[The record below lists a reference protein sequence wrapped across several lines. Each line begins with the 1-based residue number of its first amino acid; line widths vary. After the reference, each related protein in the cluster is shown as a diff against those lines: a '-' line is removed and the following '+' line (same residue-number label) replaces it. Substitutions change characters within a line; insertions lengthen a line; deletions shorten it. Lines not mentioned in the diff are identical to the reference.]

1 MKGEKAMQQFRRTLL
16 RVFMMLFLV
25 AGVCMFV
32 TADADAVFADEISET
47 ETGNDSVTEEAIVV
61 EPVAAAA
68 ETSGVTEVISQEEAV
83 PEQTAVET
91 AETAAEVVDETADTV
106 VEGTAQTE
114 ETVVEDTAQTEET
127 VVDDAAQTEE
137 AAAEDAAQAEL
148 AENVALAADETAKA
162 PAKKHLTVYN
172 GVDYALVYDYEFYS
186 SNEDVKAAFG
196 DDEEATLYNF
206 VRWGMQSQRQGI
218 STFDV
223 VAYRRAY
230 ADLRRVYGTNYP
242 GYYMHYI
249 WWGHDA
255 GLDKTINV
263 DEVVDPLTVLD
274 GQDYSLVY
282 DFSFFQDKYPDVKA
296 AFGDDDEAT
305 LRNFVRWGM
314 QSERQGIATFDEASY
329 RRAYADLRRVYG
341 TNYPGYYMHYIW
353 WGHDAGLDKTTGV
366 KELVDPLT
374 VIDGVDYSR
383 VYDFNYFQNKY
394 PDVKKAFGEDEEATL
409 RNFIRW
415 GMAGQRRGIESF
427 DEVSYRRA
435 YQDLRIAYGTNYPK
449 YYMHYINYGAKEG
462 RDKTTGIDKLQNPV
476 TSYGA
481 VDMSDVY
488 DYYYYTS
495 HNKNVLDCYG
505 EDDVSVAAHFAKT
518 GILLG
523 RKGAE
528 DYSQSDYNR
537 IKAVLEGFKNAPT
550 KYAGI
555 ELSMLYD
562 FYYYYEH
569 NSNLWSVYGADTN
582 GYVAHF
588 ARWGMA
594 AWLRGKASYRAD
606 VYEMLRQT
614 FSSDVLLSMDQK
626 AQGYTSSTKYLILI
640 NYTDHYLNVYERIV
654 DGAWTKIKSHRCSM
668 GASVTPTPLGVYRTS
683 DKVLWFDSGYCR
695 CWYAT
700 RFNGSYMI
708 HSILYYQDSSP
719 AHVMDATMGANVSHG
734 CVRLYL
740 DNAKWIYYNVPSGTT
755 TVVYRR

>member
-1 MKGEKAMQQFRRTLL
+1 
-16 RVFMMLFLV
+16 
-25 AGVCMFV
+25 
-32 TADADAVFADEISET
+32 
-47 ETGNDSVTEEAIVV
+47 
-61 EPVAAAA
+61 
-68 ETSGVTEVISQEEAV
+68 
-83 PEQTAVET
+83 
-91 AETAAEVVDETADTV
+91 
-106 VEGTAQTE
+106 
-114 ETVVEDTAQTEET
+114 
-127 VVDDAAQTEE
+127 
-137 AAAEDAAQAEL
+137 
-148 AENVALAADETAKA
+148 
-162 PAKKHLTVYN
+162 
-172 GVDYALVYDYEFYS
+172 
-186 SNEDVKAAFG
+186 
-196 DDEEATLYNF
+196 
-206 VRWGMQSQRQGI
+206 
-218 STFDV
+218 
-223 VAYRRAY
+223 
-230 ADLRRVYGTNYP
+230 
-242 GYYMHYI
+242 
-249 WWGHDA
+249 
-255 GLDKTINV
+255 
-263 DEVVDPLTVLD
+263 
-274 GQDYSLVY
+274 
-282 DFSFFQDKYPDVKA
+282 
-296 AFGDDDEAT
+296 
-305 LRNFVRWGM
+305 
-314 QSERQGIATFDEASY
+314 
-329 RRAYADLRRVYG
+329 
-341 TNYPGYYMHYIW
+341 MHYIW

-415 GMAGQRRGIESF
+415 GMAGQRQGIESF